1 MDIAEGDGA
10 LMGAIQHILMA
21 GGIDDPVAESEQI
34 VSVIRERDLE
44 PMGVKERAVALA
56 QARASGI
63 PLGYVLGRQRFMGVE
78 IAVGPGVLIPRRE
91 TELLGWEAVARVRA
105 ARGAH
110 GHGARLIDMCCGSG
124 NLACGIAHAI
134 AGVEIWASD
143 LMEDCTDL
151 TLHNAQRLGL
161 SERIHVASGDLFEPL
176 AARGATACDVIV
188 CNPPYISSHR
198 LSRDRRDLLD
208 YEPRQAFD
216 GGPYGLS
223 IYQRLIRDAVP
234 FLVTG
239 GWLLLELGVGQ
250 AVSLNLLLGRSE
262 AYDHV
267 ELVADSQGEP
277 RVIAARRAA
286 MVKGVRSPA
295 PGR

>member
-1 MDIAEGDGA
+1 MDIAEDDGA
-10 LMGAIQHILMA
+10 LMGAIQNILMA
-21 GGIDDPVAESEQI
+21 GGIDDPVAESERI
-34 VSVIRERDLE
+34 VSETRERELD
-44 PMGVKERAVALA
+44 PMDVRERAVSM
-56 QARASGI
+56 ARARANGI

-78 IAVGPGVLIPRRE
+78 IAVGPGVLIPRSE
-91 TELLGWEAVARVRA
+91 TELLGWEAVARLRE

-110 GHGARLIDMCCGSG
+110 GRGARVIDMCCGSG

-134 AGVEIWASD
+134 PGAEVWASD
-143 LMEDCTDL
+143 LMEDCATL
-151 TLHNAQRLGL
+151 TLRNSERLGL
-161 SERIHVASGDLFEPL
+161 SGRVHVTSGDLFEPL
-176 AARGATACDVIV
+176 AACGAGACDVIV

-223 IYQRLIRDAVP
+223 IYQRLIRDAAP

-250 AVSLNLLLGRSE
+250 AVSLELLLGRSE

-267 ELVADSQGEP
+267 ELVADPQGEP
-277 RVIAARRAA
+277 RVIAARRAI
-286 MVKGVRSPA
+286 MVKGGRLPA
-295 PGR
+295 TGR